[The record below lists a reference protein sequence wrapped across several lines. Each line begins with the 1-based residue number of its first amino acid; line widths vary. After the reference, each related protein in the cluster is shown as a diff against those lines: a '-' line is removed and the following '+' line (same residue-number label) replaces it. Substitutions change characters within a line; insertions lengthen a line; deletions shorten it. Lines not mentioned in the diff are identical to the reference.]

1 MAWLLAV
8 AVLAAVVR
16 AEVVVSTRPQK
27 LYGAVSPKMRIQGTG
42 MTGPASDIQLTFVP
56 SLAAAAYNLTKIK
69 NQDGACRAPSTA
81 PPQRPSPLFF
91 FFPVRTQAPTRGL
104 A

>member
-69 NQDGACRAPSTA
+69 NQDGACRGALYPD
-81 PPQRPSPLFF
+81 RPSAPHPSLFF
-91 FFPVRTQAPTRGL
+91 PARTQAPTRGP

>member
-16 AEVVVSTRPQK
+16 AEVVVTTRPQK

-42 MTGPASDIQLTFVP
+42 MTGPASDIQLMFVP

-69 NQDGACRAPSTA
+69 NQDGACRAPSPRNA
-81 PPQRPSPLFF
+81 PAPLTPLFF
-91 FFPVRTQAPTRGL
+91 FSARTQAPTRGP